1 MRRTISAIVASA
13 VVLTVVACGDSTM
26 SPTQATA
33 KTSAPSA
40 ASFSST
46 AASYA
51 RLTPGGIDFVIPPAG
66 GTVNV
71 GGLFTLNFPANSVCD
86 PSTSGYGPGTWDN
99 ACTPASGAI
108 HEHAT
113 LSASAGGIR
122 VDFGTPIRFV
132 PTQTVTI
139 STSVFAPL
147 LQSNASFYLAH
158 PSSIAFLSIEYT
170 SSLTAPGVYDAAGD
184 PSLQTFV
191 NFNTGTVTRRIKHF
205 SGYGALL
212 GDGVCDP
219 NVPDD
224 PDCNP
229 PPPPQGQGQ

>member
-1 MRRTISAIVASA
+1 MRRTISAIVVSA
-13 VVLTVVACGDSTM
+13 AVLTVVACGDSTV
-26 SPTQATA
+26 SPTRATP

-40 ASFSST
+40 AAFSAT

-51 RLTPGGIDFVIPPAG
+51 RLTPSGFDFVITPAG

-113 LSASAGGIR
+113 LSATAGGIR
-122 VDFGTPIRFV
+122 VDFSTPIRFV
-132 PTQTVTI
+132 PSQQVTI
-139 STSVFAPL
+139 STSIFSSL
-147 LQSNASFYLAH
+147 IRSGASSYQAN
-158 PSSIAFLSIEYT
+158 PSSISFLNIVYDA
-170 SSLTAPGVYDAAGD
+170 SLTSPGVYDASGD
-184 PSLQTFV
+184 PSLVTFIDY
-191 NFNTGTVTRRIKHF
+191 NTGTISRRIKHF
-205 SGYGALL
+205 SGYGTLVE
-212 GDGVCDP
+212 DGYCDP
-219 NVPDD
+219 NLPGD

-229 PPPPQGQGQ
+229 PPQGQ